1 MNTDRRTAVAA
12 LTVAGL
18 LWGTT
23 VPLSKVALEWLPP
36 GWLALVR
43 FTVAAAVLLG
53 VARFRVR
60 AACRPAVLATGALG
74 YGGTVLV
81 QNLAITRTSVSHAAL
96 LIGAAP
102 VMVAIIAAVWH
113 RNVAR
118 PAAWAGFAVSL
129 GGVALVAGGGGGG
142 ATLAGDG
149 LVLLSV
155 LLSAGFTVSQSRL
168 LPGQDPIAVTAV
180 QFTAAA
186 LVALP
191 VALLSGR
198 IPAATGSG
206 PLLAVAV
213 LALGGTVL
221 PFTLFAFG
229 QRALPAEVAGAFLNL
244 EPLVGAVAGVV
255 AFGDPAGAGQFMGGA
270 AIVGGIGLSTVRLR
284 TIRLPRL
291 RRHRAVTPAPAAAL
305 PVGRAD
311 RHSHALGSAAPDRPA
326 HGSAAPETPP
336 LGSADLDSAAQAS
349 AALGSAAANNLA
361 WDTADWDTAVWDTAD
376 WDNADWYSAASE
388 SVAPGTAAP
397 EGAAWSAEPGRPAR
411 RGSAPAGPPPARH
424 PFRRGRAGRRI
435 AAGYQDRGARRGLRG
450 RSRPA
455 SPGRPRPKHEG
466 DRRGPARPAAHPP
479 ARPARPP
486 TRRPAR
492 PAATRR
498 RPGPQCLPAGPD
510 RERGQ
515 LGCRGRGTAPRAR
528 CALPSLT
535 RPPIHQRRIS
545 LPL

>member
-12 LTVAGL
+12 LTAAGL

-113 RNVAR
+113 RSVAR

-129 GGVALVAGGGGGG
+129 AGVALVAGGGGGG
-142 ATLAGDG
+142 ATMGGDG

-155 LLSAGFTVSQSRL
+155 LLSAGFTVSQGRL
-168 LPGQDPIAVTAV
+168 LRGQDPVAVTAV
-180 QFTAAA
+180 QFAAAA

-191 VALLSGR
+191 VALVSGR

-206 PLLAVAV
+206 PMLAVAV

-229 QRALPAEVAGAFLNL
+229 QRALRAEVAGAFLNL
-244 EPLVGAVAGVV
+244 EPLVGAIAGVV
-255 AFGDPAGAGQFMGGA
+255 AFGDPLGTGQLMGGA
-270 AIVGGIGLSTVRLR
+270 AIVGGIGLST
-284 TIRLPRL
+284 IRLTQL
-291 RRHRAVTPAPAAAL
+291 RRP
-305 PVGRAD
+305 
-311 RHSHALGSAAPDRPA
+311 
-326 HGSAAPETPP
+326 
-336 LGSADLDSAAQAS
+336 
-349 AALGSAAANNLA
+349 
-361 WDTADWDTAVWDTAD
+361 
-376 WDNADWYSAASE
+376 
-388 SVAPGTAAP
+388 
-397 EGAAWSAEPGRPAR
+397 
-411 RGSAPAGPPPARH
+411 
-424 PFRRGRAGRRI
+424 
-435 AAGYQDRGARRGLRG
+435 
-450 RSRPA
+450 
-455 SPGRPRPKHEG
+455 
-466 DRRGPARPAAHPP
+466 
-479 ARPARPP
+479 
-486 TRRPAR
+486 
-492 PAATRR
+492 
-498 RPGPQCLPAGPD
+498 
-510 RERGQ
+510 
-515 LGCRGRGTAPRAR
+515 
-528 CALPSLT
+528 
-535 RPPIHQRRIS
+535 
-545 LPL
+545 

>member
-12 LTVAGL
+12 LTAAGL

-113 RNVAR
+113 RSVAR

-129 GGVALVAGGGGGG
+129 AGVALVAGGGGGG
-142 ATLAGDG
+142 ATMGGDG

-155 LLSAGFTVSQSRL
+155 LLSAGFTVSQGRL
-168 LPGQDPIAVTAV
+168 LRGQDPIAVTAV
-180 QFTAAA
+180 QFAAAA

-191 VALLSGR
+191 VALVSGR
-198 IPAATGSG
+198 IPAAPGSG
-206 PLLAVAV
+206 PMLAVAV

-244 EPLVGAVAGVV
+244 EPLVGAMAGVV
-255 AFGDPAGAGQFMGGA
+255 VFGDPVGTGQLMGGA
-270 AIVGGIGLSTVRLR
+270 AIVGGIGLSTVRL
-284 TIRLPRL
+284 TQL
-291 RRHRAVTPAPAAAL
+291 RRRPAVTPPLAVPALDGVALEVVGLDGTAPGHAAL
-305 PVGRAD
+305 ER
-311 RHSHALGSAAPDRPA
+311 
-326 HGSAAPETPP
+326 
-336 LGSADLDSAAQAS
+336 
-349 AALGSAAANNLA
+349 
-361 WDTADWDTAVWDTAD
+361 
-376 WDNADWYSAASE
+376 
-388 SVAPGTAAP
+388 
-397 EGAAWSAEPGRPAR
+397 AAWGTPGPVSPRPGRPAPA
-411 RGSAPAGPPPARH
+411 GAPAARH
-424 PFRRGRAGRRI
+424 PFRSGRAARQAGRRI
-435 AAGYQDRGARRGLRG
+435 AAGHQARNARRALPG
-450 RSRPA
+450 RSGPG
-455 SPGRPRPKHEG
+455 SPGRPRPGRLG
-466 DRRGPARPAAHPP
+466 DRRRSARPEP
-479 ARPARPP
+479 R
-486 TRRPAR
+486 
-492 PAATRR
+492 
-498 RPGPQCLPAGPD
+498 AGLIH
-510 RERGQ
+510 RQ
-515 LGCRGRGTAPRAR
+515 LGCGPAHRGSDPN
-528 CALPSLT
+528 
-535 RPPIHQRRIS
+535 
-545 LPL
+545 

>member
-12 LTVAGL
+12 LTAAGL

-113 RNVAR
+113 RSVAR

-129 GGVALVAGGGGGG
+129 AGVALVAGGGGGG
-142 ATLAGDG
+142 ATMGGDG

-155 LLSAGFTVSQSRL
+155 LLSAGFTVSQGRL
-168 LPGQDPIAVTAV
+168 LRGQDPIAVTAV
-180 QFTAAA
+180 QFAAAA

-191 VALLSGR
+191 VALVSGR
-198 IPAATGSG
+198 IPAAPGSG
-206 PLLAVAV
+206 PMLAVAV

-244 EPLVGAVAGVV
+244 EPLVGAMAGVV
-255 AFGDPAGAGQFMGGA
+255 AFGDPLGAGQLMGGA
-270 AIVGGIGLSTVRLR
+270 AIVGGIGLSTLRL
-284 TIRLPRL
+284 TQL
-291 RRHRAVTPAPAAAL
+291 RRRPAVTPPLAAPARSRPGVTPERGPGQRSPGQRGL
-305 PVGRAD
+305 GGRGPGQRGPGTA
-311 RHSHALGSAAPDRPA
+311 RPRAMRPWSARPGTLRA
-326 HGSAAPETPP
+326 R
-336 LGSADLDSAAQAS
+336 
-349 AALGSAAANNLA
+349 LA
-361 WDTADWDTAVWDTAD
+361 RGPGRVARAGA
-376 WDNADWYSAASE
+376 
-388 SVAPGTAAP
+388 APGT
-397 EGAAWSAEPGRPAR
+397 RPV
-411 RGSAPAGPPPARH
+411 PAGPPA
-424 PFRRGRAGRRI
+424 GGRRI
-435 AAGYQDRGARRGLRG
+435 AAGHQARAARRGLRG
-450 RSRPA
+450 RSGPG
-455 SPGRPRPKHEG
+455 SP
-466 DRRGPARPAAHPP
+466 GPARGPSAAREIAAAPP
-479 ARPARPP
+479 ARS
-486 TRRPAR
+486 
-492 PAATRR
+492 
-498 RPGPQCLPAGPD
+498 
-510 RERGQ
+510 RG
-515 LGCRGRGTAPRAR
+515 L
-528 CALPSLT
+528 SLF
-535 RPPIHQRRIS
+535 IGS
-545 LPL
+545 

>member
-12 LTVAGL
+12 LTAAGL

-53 VARFRVR
+53 VTRFRVR

-113 RNVAR
+113 RSVAR

-129 GGVALVAGGGGGG
+129 AGVALVAGGGGGG
-142 ATLAGDG
+142 ATLGGDG

-155 LLSAGFTVSQSRL
+155 LLSAGFTVSQGRL
-168 LPGQDPIAVTAV
+168 LRGQDPIAVTAV
-180 QFTAAA
+180 QFAAAA

-191 VALLSGR
+191 VALVSGR
-198 IPAATGSG
+198 IPAAPG
-206 PLLAVAV
+206 PGPMLAVAV

-255 AFGDPAGAGQFMGGA
+255 AFGDPVGAGQFMGGA
-270 AIVGGIGLSTVRLR
+270 AIVGGIGLSTL
-284 TIRLPRL
+284 RLPRL
-291 RRHRAVTPAPAAAL
+291 RRRPAVTPVLAVPA
-305 PVGRAD
+305 R
-311 RHSHALGSAAPDRPA
+311 GSVAGDNMAR
-326 HGSAAPETPP
+326 GSVAGDNMAR
-336 LGSADLDSAAQAS
+336 GSVAGDNMAR
-349 AALGSAAANNLA
+349 GSVAG
-361 WDTADWDTAVWDTAD
+361 
-376 WDNADWYSAASE
+376 DNMARGSVAGG
-388 SVAPGTAAP
+388 SVAPGSVAAGGPAWVSASAAFETAGTDSAAKS
-397 EGAAWSAEPGRPAR
+397 AAWASAGPGSPAPGVPSAPHPSRPGR
-411 RGSAPAGPPPARH
+411 GSRPGP
-424 PFRRGRAGRRI
+424 GGRRI
-435 AAGYQDRGARRGLRG
+435 AAGHQGRAARRGSRG

-455 SPGRPRPKHEG
+455 SPGRPRPEREG
-466 DRRGPARPAAHPP
+466 DRRGPARPAARHPSGGP
-479 ARPARPP
+479 GRTSRPAR
-486 TRRPAR
+486 
-492 PAATRR
+492 AADAHIWD
-498 RPGPQCLPAGPD
+498 LVD
-510 RERGQ
+510 V
-515 LGCRGRGTAPRAR
+515 
-528 CALPSLT
+528 ALPPGQDVPW
-535 RPPIHQRRIS
+535 RQ
-545 LPL
+545 

>member
-12 LTVAGL
+12 LTAAGL

-113 RNVAR
+113 RSVAR

-129 GGVALVAGGGGGG
+129 AGVALVAGGGGGG
-142 ATLAGDG
+142 ATMGGDG

-155 LLSAGFTVSQSRL
+155 LLSAGFTVSQGRL
-168 LPGQDPIAVTAV
+168 LRGQDPIAVTAV
-180 QFTAAA
+180 QFAAAA

-191 VALLSGR
+191 VALVSGR
-198 IPAATGSG
+198 IPAAPGSG
-206 PLLAVAV
+206 PMLAVAV

-244 EPLVGAVAGVV
+244 EPLVGAMAGVV
-255 AFGDPAGAGQFMGGA
+255 VFGDPVGTGQLMGGA
-270 AIVGGIGLSTVRLR
+270 AIVGGIGLSTVRL
-284 TIRLPRL
+284 TQL
-291 RRHRAVTPAPAAAL
+291 RRRPAVTPPLAVPALDGVALEVVGLEHGPSGTCRGAAAWGSPVLAPPAPAGAPAA
-305 PVGRAD
+305 
-311 RHSHALGSAAPDRPA
+311 RPP
-326 HGSAAPETPP
+326 S
-336 LGSADLDSAAQAS
+336 
-349 AALGSAAANNLA
+349 
-361 WDTADWDTAVWDTAD
+361 
-376 WDNADWYSAASE
+376 
-388 SVAPGTAAP
+388 
-397 EGAAWSAEPGRPAR
+397 RPR
-411 RGSAPAGPPPARH
+411 
-424 PFRRGRAGRRI
+424 RAGRRI
-435 AAGYQDRGARRGLRG
+435 AAGHQARAARRGL
-450 RSRPA
+450 
-455 SPGRPRPKHEG
+455 PGVPGPHRRAA
-466 DRRGPARPAAHPP
+466 RGPGASGIAAAR
-479 ARPARPP
+479 ARHP
-486 TRRPAR
+486 TRRADR
-492 PAATRR
+492 AAIPT
-498 RPGPQCLPAGPD
+498 GPD
-510 RERGQ
+510 G
-515 LGCRGRGTAPRAR
+515 LGPGLFIGSEDVAP
-528 CALPSLT
+528 PGGSD
-535 RPPIHQRRIS
+535 S
-545 LPL
+545 N

>member
-1 MNTDRRTAVAA
+1 MNTGRRTAVAA
-12 LTVAGL
+12 LTAAGL

-113 RNVAR
+113 RSVAR

-142 ATLAGDG
+142 ATVSGDG

-155 LLSAGFTVSQSRL
+155 LLSAGFTVSQGRL
-168 LPGQDPIAVTAV
+168 LRGQDPIAMTAV
-180 QFTAAA
+180 QFAAAA

-198 IPAATGSG
+198 IPAAPGSG
-206 PLLAVAV
+206 PMLAVAV

-255 AFGDPAGAGQFMGGA
+255 AFGDPAGGGQLMGGA
-270 AIVGGIGLSTVRLR
+270 AIVGGIGLSTVRLS
-284 TIRLPRL
+284 TLRLPRL
-291 RRHRAVTPAPAAAL
+291 RRRRSVIPAPAAL
-305 PVGRAD
+305 
-311 RHSHALGSAAPDRPA
+311 SLESAA
-326 HGSAAPETPP
+326 
-336 LGSADLDSAAQAS
+336 LDSAALDS
-349 AALGSAAANNLA
+349 AALDIAALDIAALECVGLDSTAPGNAALERAA
-361 WDTADWDTAVWDTAD
+361 WDTAGPVG
-376 WDNADWYSAASE
+376 
-388 SVAPGTAAP
+388 PR
-397 EGAAWSAEPGRPAR
+397 PGRPAPA
-411 RGSAPAGPPPARH
+411 GAPAARR
-424 PFRRGRAGRRI
+424 PFRSGQAARRAGRRI
-435 AAGYQDRGARRGLRG
+435 APGHQARGARRGLRG
-450 RSRPA
+450 RSGPG
-455 SPGRPRPKHEG
+455 SPGRPRPDSPRPG
-466 DRRGPARPAAHPP
+466 RPRPSRQVDRRRS
-479 ARPARPP
+479 
-486 TRRPAR
+486 T
-492 PAATRR
+492 
-498 RPGPQCLPAGPD
+498 LP
-510 RERGQ
+510 ERG
-515 LGCRGRGTAPRAR
+515 LG
-528 CALPSLT
+528 
-535 RPPIHQRRIS
+535 
-545 LPL
+545 